1 MAGKTFNL
9 DAAGIAD
16 ATGCPPPNVARFW
29 PAIQAACLGS
39 GLTDRASIISVL
51 ATVATEV
58 GSFEPINEFGTPA
71 RFTKLY
77 EGRDDLGNTKP
88 GDGIRYHGRGFIQLT
103 GRANYRS
110 YGKKLAVALEDDP
123 DLALDADVAAR
134 VLTHY
139 FEDRKIA
146 GDARKGDWQQ
156 GPKEGQRRAE
166 RLRPLQLA
174 GDPAREGFE
183 RTRLGTV
190 AGGDRPG
197 CHRAQAAVGQV
208 GEEHPLPQPLK
219 LTPLFGEATTAAVK
233 AFQRANGIQPTGR
246 VGNKTW
252 AALKKAKAVKRS
264 TIPARTSEKGVP
276 TMKRTLVLTTPHIKA
291 DDVKYAQRLLTK
303 NGYYDGK
310 VDGEFGPLTAQAAYR
325 AQYWLGYATP
335 KQTFGTVLEKFLLGK
350 TQPAADAKKR
360 IAERKKVAAT
370 KPLREKALA
379 KMERFVGPH

>member
-1 MAGKTFNL
+1 MAGTTFNL

-16 ATGCPPPNVARFW
+16 ATGCPPSNVARFW

-156 GPKEGQRRAE
+156 VRRKVNGG
-166 RLRPLQLA
+166 LN
-174 GDPAREGFE
+174 GFD
-183 RTRLGTV
+183 RFSSLVTRLEQASNARGS
-190 AGGDRPG
+190 ALLPG
-197 CHRAQAAVGQV
+197 AIGPDVLKLKRLLVEWGKS
-208 GEEHPLPQPLK
+208 HPLPRPLK

-246 VGNKTW
+246 VGKKTW
-252 AALKKAKAVKRS
+252 AALEHAVKVIHS
-264 TIPARTSEKGVP
+264 TSI
-276 TMKRTLVLTTPHIKA
+276 
-291 DDVKYAQRLLTK
+291 
-303 NGYYDGK
+303 
-310 VDGEFGPLTAQAAYR
+310 
-325 AQYWLGYATP
+325 
-335 KQTFGTVLEKFLLGK
+335 
-350 TQPAADAKKR
+350 
-360 IAERKKVAAT
+360 
-370 KPLREKALA
+370 
-379 KMERFVGPH
+379 